1 MKNAFGDEIEEEVA
15 TVNTFG
21 DPVEAAPAES
31 ADPGFWKK
39 FNAAGNTA
47 IEYGMKPVAVAG
59 EFLDRT
65 TGAPIRAG
73 ISAAQD
79 VAESDLDLPTW
90 RQVPEGLAAFGKGAL
105 GQFGRDPSKAP
116 TSKALFERAGLSG
129 ESKAA
134 EESSDAY
141 HPSYVPGFAMEAV
154 RKGEGVS
161 PAGLAGF
168 ALDVATPVPGAGQ
181 VASFAKGAGKGG
193 AKVLG
198 MAAEGGAKV
207 IDAATGTKAAS
218 KVVGAAK
225 TLGKSIDETTEG
237 LKSMF
242 KAKQADD
249 FTESVK
255 TAMANGI
262 DPKLLPESV
271 EFGPQSVVSR
281 SARVKAEG
289 PLGQPALEK
298 FEQGHR
304 AVQDAMVKDVQ
315 KIAGGR
321 LLSPV
326 EAGETMREGFNAGVE
341 RAFGDIAMSHN
352 KVLEAAP
359 DLRLAPERIQKLATT
374 LQEMEAWA
382 QRKIDLGSTKTAKTQ
397 GKQILDAVAS
407 IRKSGESYKG
417 ALDALREIGSTAF
430 KSTNTMADIAPDI
443 AKYRQLYGE
452 LSEAMIGTVDDT
464 FDAATAQA
472 LRESNAAMSKI
483 FGDKSLLGKLGEK
496 SLSGEELFE
505 ALAKRG
511 STKEIQALKEYLTPE
526 QLQGVKGAFLH
537 DMVKLNPQGEFTFRQ
552 TFNRLRDNWDTA
564 QALFEPGELD
574 NYVALLRLGD
584 KFGPAVMS
592 TSGTG
597 ASNAFMDFFR
607 TARDRGTDALITDPI
622 KQKARAVG
630 FDIGEAGSKAAA
642 KRPGPGPVMS
652 LAPRFIREDLPKFNP
667 RARAARAY
675 SIYDE
680 EDEDQ

>member
-1 MKNAFGDEIEEEVA
+1 MARPKVSDLLAQEEA
-15 TVNTFG
+15 QG
-21 DPVEAAPAES
+21 LASAPARPKVADLVQQEA
-31 ADPGFWKK
+31 ADPGFWSKAGK
-39 FNAAGNTA
+39 FAVDYGLKPIAWAGTQ
-47 IEYGMKPVAVAG
+47 
-59 EFLDRT
+59 LDRV
-65 TGAPIRAG
+65 TGAPLRAG

-79 VAESDLDLPTW
+79 VAASDLDLPTW
-90 RQVPEGLAAFGKGAL
+90 RQVPEGLAAFGKAAAD
-105 GQFGRDPSKAP
+105 QFGRDPGKAP

-129 ESKAA
+129 EAPGGSG
-134 EESSDAY
+134 SAY
-141 HPSYVPGFAMEAV
+141 EVPAGPYPNMALPNF
-154 RKGEGVS
+154 GGVS
-161 PAGLAGF
+161 PAGAAGF
-168 ALDVATPVPGAGQ
+168 AMDILTPAPGVGQ
-181 VASFAKGAGKGG
+181 VAGAMKAVGGPVAKMTGKAIEAGAG
-193 AKVLG
+193 
-198 MAAEGGAKV
+198 AADLV
-207 IDAATGTKAAS
+207 TGTKAAS

-255 TAMANGI
+255 TALANGI

-271 EFGPQSVVSR
+271 EFGPSSVVSR

-304 AVQDAMVKDVQ
+304 AVQEAVVKDVQ

-321 LLSPV
+321 ILTPV
-326 EAGETMREGFNAGVE
+326 EAGEAMREGFNAGVE
-341 RAFGDIAMSHN
+341 RAFDGITISHN
-352 KVLEAAP
+352 KILEAAP
-359 DLRLAPERIQKLATT
+359 DLRLAPERVQKLAGE
-374 LQEMEAWA
+374 LGKLEIWA
-382 QRKIDLGSTKTAKTQ
+382 QKKIDLGSTKTAKTQ

-407 IRKSGESYKG
+407 IRKNGESYKG

-452 LSEAMIGTVDDT
+452 LSEALIGTVDDT
-464 FDAATAQA
+464 FDAATGQA

-496 SLSGEELFE
+496 SFSGEELFD
-505 ALAKRG
+505 ALAKGG

-526 QLQGVKGAFLH
+526 QLQGVKGAFLR
-537 DMVKLNPQGEFTFRQ
+537 DMIKMDPQDKFPFRS
-552 TFNRLRDNWDTA
+552 TFNRLRDNADVA
-564 QALFEPGELD
+564 GALFEPGELD
-574 NYVALLRLGD
+574 NYASLLRLGD

-607 TARDRGTDALITDPI
+607 TARDRGTDAMITDPI
-622 KQKARAVG
+622 KQKAR
-630 FDIGEAGSKAAA
+630 DAGVDVAKAGGKASK
-642 KRPGPGPVMS
+642 GPGPAAS
-652 LAPRFIREDLPKFNP
+652 FAPRFIREDLPKFNP